1 MFRRLL
7 IDRLQLEP
15 FQKNVGLCFDEMKF
29 QQGLVCKRSS
39 GKLVAFCEMGDISQ
53 EIESFQARCV
63 DKENSIWT
71 ISKTLAKYVNVF
83 IVCGIYTVGM

>member
-1 MFRRLL
+1 
-7 IDRLQLEP
+7 
-15 FQKNVGLCFDEMKF
+15 
-29 QQGLVCKRSS
+29 
-39 GKLVAFCEMGDISQ
+39 MGDINQ